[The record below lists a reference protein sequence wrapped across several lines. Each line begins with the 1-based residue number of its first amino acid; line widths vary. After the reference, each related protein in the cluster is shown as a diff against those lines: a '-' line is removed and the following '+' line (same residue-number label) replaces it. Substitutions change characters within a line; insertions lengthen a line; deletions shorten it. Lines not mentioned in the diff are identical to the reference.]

1 MFQIGIQRGG
11 NKNSL
16 PQGSGALPA
25 LPGNA
30 KLATTRAMQSQWNDD
45 TAKQMVEAYGAEGVN
60 EDIAL
65 RVYTTRL
72 IGRDPLLVLHGG
84 GNTSV
89 KTRATDDLGQ
99 EHEVIAVKGSGADMA
114 DMEPWGLPAVKLAP
128 LRELRALGELSDES
142 MVNVQRLNLLDASA
156 PNPSVETL
164 LHAFLPHKFI
174 DHTHAAAVLS
184 LVDQP
189 DGEALAREVY
199 DGRMGIVPYIAPGFG
214 LAKAAAQVFEEK
226 PDVEGLILHKHG
238 IFTFGE
244 TAREA
249 YERMIEMVSLAE
261 SRLRQGRPVV
271 FPKGEIA
278 SSLESAAEIA
288 PILRGACA
296 IRKEGAEPI
305 RFVAELRTGPEIFG
319 YVNGAELQ
327 SYSQRGVVTPDH
339 IIRTKN
345 KPLVVP
351 APVAGKLDDFA
362 DAVKAAVDRFIADY
376 DAYFARENTAVG
388 GTKTKLDPM
397 PRVILVPGIGLF
409 GLGRTAKDAA
419 IAGDLA
425 ENTVR
430 VVTDAEAIGRYD
442 PLPEAD
448 LFALEYWSLEQ
459 AKLKGAVTKPL
470 TGQIAVVTGAGAI
483 GAATAKALAADGAAV
498 AIFDIDGEAAKRAAA
513 EVKGL
518 GLQCDVTK
526 PDDVARAF
534 AALCDRFGG
543 VDILVSNAGAAWQGR
558 IGEVSDET
566 LRKSFELNFFA
577 HQTVAQAAV
586 RVMLKQG
593 TGGVLL
599 FNISKQAV
607 NPGQNFGPYGL
618 PKAATML
625 LMRQYALDY
634 GADGIRSNGVNA
646 DRIRSGLLTDEM
658 IAARSKARG
667 LSEADYMSGNLLHA
681 EVTADDVAQAFLAL
695 AKARK
700 TTGHVETVDGGNI
713 AAALR

>member
-1 MFQIGIQRGG
+1 MPGG
-11 NKNSL
+11 
-16 PQGSGALPA
+16 
-25 LPGNA
+25 A
-30 KLATTRAMQSQWNDD
+30 KLAKTRAMQSQWNDD
-45 TAKQMVEAYGAEGVN
+45 TAKQTVEAYGAEGVN

-114 DMEPWGLPAVKLAP
+114 DMEPWGLPAVKLEP
-128 LRELRALGELSDES
+128 LRQMRALDALSDEA
-142 MVNVQRLNLLDASA
+142 MVNLQRLNLLDASA

-164 LHAFLPHKFI
+164 LHAFLPHKFV
-174 DHTHAAAVLS
+174 DHTHAAAVLA

-189 DGEALAREVY
+189 EGEALAREVY
-199 DGRMGIVPYIAPGFG
+199 DGHMGIVPYIAPGFG
-214 LAKAAAQVFEEK
+214 LAKTAAQVFEEK

-271 FPKGEIA
+271 FPAAQIA
-278 SSLESAAEIA
+278 SSLETAAEIA

-296 IRKEGAEPI
+296 IKQDNTEPI
-305 RFVAELRTGPEIFG
+305 RFIAELRTGPEILD
-319 YVNGAELQ
+319 YVNGAELT

-351 APVAGKLDDFA
+351 APEAGKLDDFA
-362 DAVKAAVDRFIADY
+362 QAVKNAVDTFIGDY
-376 DAYFARENTAVG
+376 DAYFARENAAVG
-388 GTKTKLDPM
+388 ETKTKLDPM
-397 PRVILVPGIGLF
+397 PRVVLVPGVGLF

-425 ENTVR
+425 ENTIR

-442 PLPEAD
+442 PLAEAD

-459 AKLKGAVTKPL
+459 AKLKGQVAKPL

-483 GAATAKALAADGAAV
+483 GAATARALAGDGAAV
-498 AIFDIDGEAAKRAAA
+498 AVLDIDGEAAKKAAA

-518 GLQCDVTK
+518 GLTCDVTK
-526 PDDVARAF
+526 AEQVARAF
-534 AALCDRFGG
+534 AAVCERFGG

-558 IGEVSDET
+558 IGDVTDET
-566 LRKSFELNFFA
+566 LRQSFELNFFA
-577 HQTVAQAAV
+577 HQTVAREAV
-586 RVMLKQG
+586 RIMLKQD

-667 LSEADYMSGNLLHA
+667 LSEADYMSGNLLQA